1 VVEAK
6 AIAAGQVLPMEAET
20 EAKARLQYRESEQ
33 TELPARF
40 ECGIACCLFI
50 AQIEIWMTD
59 FRNLILRVVVATL
72 GSKSSP

>member
-1 VVEAK
+1 MVEAK

-40 ECGIACCLFI
+40 
-50 AQIEIWMTD
+50 
-59 FRNLILRVVVATL
+59 
-72 GSKSSP
+72 